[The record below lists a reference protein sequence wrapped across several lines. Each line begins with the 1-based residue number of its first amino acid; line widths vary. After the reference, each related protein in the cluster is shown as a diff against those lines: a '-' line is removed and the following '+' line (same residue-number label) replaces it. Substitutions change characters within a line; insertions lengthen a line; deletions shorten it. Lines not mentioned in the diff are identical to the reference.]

1 MRIRVMPLARRSSMV
16 VMKFSAPISDATQ
29 KIAMLMIHRSAPSCS
44 PGPALGKRAQRRVAG
59 PAVQRRAAGDEE
71 RGEHDHERDERGP
84 ERKHVQDRER
94 HVLRADLDRQEVI
107 AESALRRRGQH
118 EEHHDGAVH
127 GQQAEVG
134 FRLDLAEQRQIR
146 RRPDHVDAH
155 QQRQEHADKHR
166 RERQKVILQPDD
178 FVIQAENVFANE
190 AGRGRVSV
198 NRVRVVSVGVVSVL
212 GNHYCFS
219 ASRAASHLS
228 KSSWLTTFSM
238 PCIL

>member
-1 MRIRVMPLARRSSMV
+1 M
-16 VMKFSAPISDATQ
+16 Q
-29 KIAMLMIHRSAPSCS
+29 RSAASH
-44 PGPALGKRAQRRVAG
+44 
-59 PAVQRRAAGDEE
+59 EE
-71 RGEHDHERDERGP
+71 GGENHDERNECGP
-84 ERKHVQDRER
+84 ERKHVQDWKR
-94 HVLRADLDRQEVI
+94 HVRRADLNGQKVI

-127 GQQAEVG
+127 GQQAEIG

-146 RRPDHVDAH
+146 RRPDHVNAH

-166 RERQKVILQPDD
+166 GQRQKVILKPDD
-178 FVIQAENVFANE
+178 LVIETEDVFANE
-190 AGRGRVSV
+190 AGRGRVGM
-198 NRVRVVSVGVVSVL
+198 NRVAVGVVSVVIVSAL